1 MQVSKQTID
10 ILSNFSSINSSI
22 MVNSGSKLQTISA
35 MKNILAKGTINETFP
50 NDFAIYDLNEFL
62 SLVKSNVFLGAEYNF
77 DGEKVVLAKENA
89 RSKYFYADPSTVIS
103 PSATI
108 NMPDTD
114 IIFEF
119 TQGNLNTVKSM
130 SSILQK
136 GDLKVTSDG
145 NIISLTVLDK
155 TDPTTNSFTLDVGDG
170 DGSTYDMYFKVDNL
184 KLFMGDYDVN
194 ISKEAISHFSHQEL
208 GLEYWIALEPD
219 SVYNGKE

>member
-1 MQVSKQTID
+1 MKITRQTID
-10 ILSNFSSINSSI
+10 ILKNFSDINSSI
-22 MVNSGSKLQTISA
+22 LIKPGSELQTIAA

-62 SLVKSNVFLGAEYNF
+62 SLVKSSVFLGAEYNF
-77 DGEKVVLAKENA
+77 DREMVVLVKEDA
-89 RSKYFYADPSTVIS
+89 RSRYYYADPSTVIS
-103 PSATI
+103 PSAKIT
-108 NMPDTD
+108 MPDTD
-114 IIFEF
+114 INFEF

-145 NIISLTVLDK
+145 NIISLTVMDK
-155 TDPTTNSFTLDVGDG
+155 NDPTTNSFTLDVGDG
-170 DGSTYDMYFKVDNL
+170 DGSTYDMYFKVENL

-219 SVYNGKE
+219 SVYNGGE